1 MIGMCVEDRRKKSTN
16 LKQKQQVV
24 VLPQGPSSVASGC
37 LVVHWRSVT
46 FRCRAYVCVDLP

>member
-1 MIGMCVEDRRKKSTN
+1 MCVEDRQNYTK

-24 VLPQGPSSVASGC
+24 VLPQGPSSVASVS
-37 LVVHWRSVT
+37 LVVHWRNVT